1 MNEATNR
8 QRFGRVAVL
17 MGGLSAER
25 EISLRSGAMVHRA
38 LLEAGVDAVAVDV
51 GQDIVTVLENGGFD
65 RAFIAL
71 HGRGGEDG
79 RIQALLEFL
88 GIPYTGSGV
97 LGSALGMDKLRS
109 KLVWAGQGLPTPPWR
124 LLERVEDAVEAV
136 AALGLPLMIKPVLEG
151 SSLGMSKVDHADE
164 MPDAWRRAADYGPVM
179 AEAWI
184 AGSEYTVA
192 ILGERALPVIRLQ
205 TPHAFYDYEAKYE
218 ANDTRYLIPCG
229 LPPREEGALQS
240 IALEAFRAADC
251 RGWGRVDLMV
261 DRSGQPYLI
270 EVNTVPGMTDH
281 SLVPMAARA
290 DGLEMPALCVGILA
304 GTLGEAS
311 S

>member
-1 MNEATNR
+1 MSLFE
-8 QRFGRVAVL
+8 QPEKLGRVAVL

-25 EISLRSGAMVHRA
+25 EISLRSGAMVHAA

-51 GQDIVTVLENGGFD
+51 GEDIVSVLETGRFD

-79 RIQALLEFL
+79 HIQALLEFL
-88 GIPYTGSGV
+88 AIPYTGSGV

-109 KLVWAGQGLPTPPWR
+109 KLVWAGQGLPTPDWR
-124 LLERVEDAVEAV
+124 LLRSAEDAVEAV

-151 SSLGMSKVDHADE
+151 SSLGMSKVDHADQV
-164 MPDAWRRAADYGPVM
+164 PDAWRRAAAYGPVM

-205 TPHAFYDYEAKYE
+205 TTHAFYDYEAKYE
-218 ANDTRYLIPCG
+218 ADDTRYLLPCG
-229 LPPREEGALQS
+229 LPEPEETALKS
-240 IALEAFRAADC
+240 LALEAFQIADC

-261 DRSGQPYLI
+261 DQAGRPHLI

-290 DGLEMPALCVGILA
+290 AGLEMPALCLEILA
-304 GTLGEAS
+304 ATLEES
-311 S
+311 R